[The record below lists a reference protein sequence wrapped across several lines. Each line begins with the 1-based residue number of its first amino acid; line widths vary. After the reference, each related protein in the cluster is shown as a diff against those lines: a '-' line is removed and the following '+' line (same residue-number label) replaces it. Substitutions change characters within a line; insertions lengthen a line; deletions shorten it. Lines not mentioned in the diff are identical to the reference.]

1 MKKVDRTLDCIGL
14 YCPMPIVN
22 TAQEMKKM
30 KTGEVLQVLADDQ
43 GIKLDMPAWCEAT
56 GNDYLAIEEEAGI
69 YKVYVKKLVE

>member
-1 MKKVDRTLDCIGL
+1 MEKVDRTLDCIGL

-43 GIKLDMPAWCEAT
+43 GIKLDMPAWCEVT
-56 GNDYLAIEEEAGI
+56 GNDCLAIEEEAGI
-69 YKVYVKKLVE
+69 YRVYVKKLVE